1 MRNLKKLDIPMTRN
15 LVGGMNCI
23 NDDFIVMNDLQ
34 QLGIEK
40 GYPVKLGVLGI
51 SLCLYGD
58 LTVEINMIEHHV
70 SAGNLVITLPED
82 ILQHNE
88 ISDHVKGLFI
98 IVSQRFIE
106 EAFPQIEDILPVFLH
121 IQRHPCLNLSAQE
134 CVRIQGFYNFFVQ
147 HLEDNSPYRDK
158 IVRSILQSMIY
169 YIAGVVNLDK
179 DNHKKERKEEL
190 FSHFVQLI
198 IKNYKKSKK
207 LDFYAQQLFISPKYL
222 SDIIKKISGQSAHD
236 WIDRYILLEAKIL
249 LRTSDKTIAQI
260 ADELN
265 FPNNSFFSKYFKK
278 NCGITPKEYRRR
290 TINIS
295 KFQLI
300 KTC

>member
-40 GYPVKLGVLGI
+40 GHPIKLGALAI

-88 ISDHVKGLFI
+88 MSDHIKGLFI

-158 IVRSILQSMIY
+158 IIRSILQSMIY

-179 DNHKKERKEEL
+179 DNHKRERKEEL
-190 FSHFVQLI
+190 FSQFIRLI
-198 IKNYKKSKK
+198 IKNYKKNKK

-222 SDIIKKISGQSAHD
+222 SDIVKKISGRSAHD
-236 WIDRYILLEAKIL
+236 WIDRYILLAAKVL

-278 NCGITPKEYRRR
+278 HCGITPKEYRGR
-290 TINIS
+290 NG
-295 KFQLI
+295 L
-300 KTC
+300 

>member
-15 LVGGMNCI
+15 LVGGINCI

-290 TINIS
+290 NSI
-295 KFQLI
+295 
-300 KTC
+300 

>member
-1 MRNLKKLDIPMTRN
+1 MAKIWNDMKNLKKLDIPMTRN
-15 LVGGMNCI
+15 LVGGINCI

-40 GYPVKLGVLGI
+40 GYPIKLGALAI

-70 SAGNLVITLPED
+70 SAGNLIITLPED
-82 ILQHNE
+82 ILQHNGM
-88 ISDHVKGLFI
+88 SDHVKGLFI

-121 IQRHPCLNLSAQE
+121 IQQYPCLNLSAQE
-134 CVRIQGFYNFFVQ
+134 CARIQGFYNFFIQ

-158 IVRSILQSMIY
+158 IIRSILQSMIY
-169 YIAGVVNLDK
+169 YIAGIVNLDK
-179 DNHKKERKEEL
+179 ANNKRERKEEL
-190 FSHFVQLI
+190 FSHFIQLI
-198 IKNYKKSKK
+198 IKNYKKNKK
-207 LDFYAQQLFISPKYL
+207 LDFYAEKLFISPKYL
-222 SDIIKKISGQSAHD
+222 SDIIKKISGQSAHN
-236 WIDRYILLEAKIL
+236 WINRYILLEAKIQ
-249 LRTSDKTIAQI
+249 LRTSSKTITQI

-278 NCGITPKEYRRR
+278 HCGITPKEYRRR
-290 TINIS
+290 NGI
-295 KFQLI
+295 
-300 KTC
+300 

>member
-1 MRNLKKLDIPMTRN
+1 MKNLKKLDIPMTRN
-15 LVGGMNCI
+15 LVGGINCI

-40 GYPVKLGVLGI
+40 GYPIKLGALAI

-70 SAGNLVITLPED
+70 SAGNLIITLPED
-82 ILQHNE
+82 ILQHNG

-121 IQRHPCLNLSAQE
+121 IQQYPCLNLSAQE
-134 CVRIQGFYNFFVQ
+134 CARIQGFYNFFIQ
-147 HLEDNSPYRDK
+147 HLGDNSPYRDK
-158 IVRSILQSMIY
+158 IIRSILQSLIY
-169 YIAGVVNLDK
+169 YIAGIVNLDK
-179 DNHKKERKEEL
+179 ANNKRERKEEL
-190 FSHFVQLI
+190 FSHFIQLI
-198 IKNYKKSKK
+198 IKNYKKNKK
-207 LDFYAQQLFISPKYL
+207 LDFYAEKLFISPKYL
-222 SDIIKKISGQSAHD
+222 SDIIKKISGQSAHN
-236 WIDRYILLEAKIL
+236 WINRYILLEAKIQ
-249 LRTSDKTIAQI
+249 LRTSSKTITQI

-278 NCGITPKEYRRR
+278 HCGITPKEYRRR
-290 TINIS
+290 NGI
-295 KFQLI
+295 
-300 KTC
+300 

>member
-23 NDDFIVMNDLQ
+23 NDDFIVINDLQ

-51 SLCLYGD
+51 SLCLYGE

-106 EAFPQIEDILPVFLH
+106 EAFPQIEDILPVFLY

-290 TINIS
+290 NSI
-295 KFQLI
+295 
-300 KTC
+300 

>member
-121 IQRHPCLNLSAQE
+121 IQRHPCLDLSAQE

-190 FSHFVQLI
+190 FSHFIQLI

-278 NCGITPKEYRRR
+278 NCGIPPKEYRRR
-290 TINIS
+290 NSI
-295 KFQLI
+295 
-300 KTC
+300 

>member
-51 SLCLYGD
+51 SLCLYGE

-290 TINIS
+290 NSI
-295 KFQLI
+295 
-300 KTC
+300 

>member
-290 TINIS
+290 NSI
-295 KFQLI
+295 
-300 KTC
+300 

>member
-88 ISDHVKGLFI
+88 ISDHVKGL
-98 IVSQRFIE
+98 SQRFIE

-290 TINIS
+290 NSI
-295 KFQLI
+295 
-300 KTC
+300 